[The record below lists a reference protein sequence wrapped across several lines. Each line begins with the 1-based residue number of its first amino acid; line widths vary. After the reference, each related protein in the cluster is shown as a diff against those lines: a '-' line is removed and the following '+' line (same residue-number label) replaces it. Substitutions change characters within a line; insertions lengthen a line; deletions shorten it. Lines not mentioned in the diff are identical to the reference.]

1 MSNAASNASA
11 FYERVVK
18 DGRVFTVLGDD
29 SFLVFRVSG
38 AEVVPFWSSRYRVE
52 KVQLS
57 HPKYA
62 GFSISEI
69 PLTEFLD
76 KTLAQLEEE
85 NIHVG
90 VNWSGK
96 RLIGYDIS
104 VADLKRN
111 IGCWLDKKGRDSSS
125 DGGGL

>member
-1 MSNAASNASA
+1 LSNAASNASA
-11 FYERVVK
+11 FYEQVVK
-18 DGRVFTVLGDD
+18 DGSVFTVIDDD
-29 SFLVFRVSG
+29 SFVVILVG
-38 AEVVPFWSSRYRVE
+38 GTEVVPFWSSRYRVK
-52 KVQLS
+52 KVQSS

-96 RLIGYDIS
+96 RLIGYDRS

-111 IGCWLDKKGRDSSS
+111 IGYWLDKKG
-125 DGGGL
+125 

>member
-11 FYERVVK
+11 FYEQVVK
-18 DGRVFTVLGDD
+18 DGSVFTVLDDD
-29 SFLVFRVSG
+29 SFLVFLVRG
-38 AEVVPFWSSRYRVE
+38 TEVIPFWSSRYRVK
-52 KVQLS
+52 KVQSS

-62 GFSISEI
+62 RFPISEI

-96 RLIGYDIS
+96 RLIGYDRS

-111 IGCWLDKKGRDSSS
+111 IGYWLDKS
-125 DGGGL
+125 